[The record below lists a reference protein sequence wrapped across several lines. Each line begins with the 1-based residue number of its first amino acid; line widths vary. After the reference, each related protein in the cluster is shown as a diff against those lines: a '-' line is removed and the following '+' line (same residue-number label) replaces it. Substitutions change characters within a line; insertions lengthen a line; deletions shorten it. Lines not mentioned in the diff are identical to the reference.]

1 MKTRVGVVLA
11 IMAFCLGCS
20 FLLLE
25 VFLTGS
31 GGWSWRFA
39 ALQEPVDLLSGS
51 CDVSQLEDM
60 EVVNGTIHELCGR
73 YDYTYDDYITDIA
86 YYYVLPIDTD
96 GSTYYIGIRE
106 TRGRKG
112 LFRQMAGRTAYDV
125 TERGGNVKSEPLTP
139 PDENAEP
146 IFVEGFLFGM
156 SERQYHTFQA
166 WIEKAGMEGQALPYY
181 MEERDIAA
189 LRRACIG
196 GLACSAA
203 GVVMVAGSMAVWIY
217 WRRRSRH
224 QTQITIGNVVYD
236 KSQLARVNELI
247 EHVELMQAVYELSRI
262 TGLDLPQAE
271 RIVRKWYH
279 YWY

>member
-125 TERGGNVKSEPLTP
+125 TERGVNVKSEPLMP

-196 GLACSAA
+196 GLTCSAA

-236 KSQLARVNELI
+236 KSQLARVNGLI
-247 EHVELMQAVYELSRI
+247 GHAELMQAVYELSRI

>member
-1 MKTRVGVVLA
+1 MKTRVGIVLA
-11 IMAFCLGCS
+11 IIAFCLGCG

-31 GGWSWRFA
+31 GAWSWRLA
-39 ALQEPVDLLSGS
+39 ALQEPVDLFSGS
-51 CDVSQLEDM
+51 CDVSQLGEM

-86 YYYVLPIDTD
+86 YYYVLPIDVA
-96 GSTYYIGIRE
+96 GRTYYIGIRE

-125 TERGGNVKSEPLTP
+125 KERGVNVKSEPLTP

-156 SERQYHTFQA
+156 SDRQYHTFQA
-166 WIEKAGMEGQALPYY
+166 WLEKAGMEGQALPYY
-181 MEERDIAA
+181 IEERDIAA

-196 GLACSAA
+196 GLVCSVA

-224 QTQITIGNVVYD
+224 QTQIMIGNVVYD
-236 KSQLARVNELI
+236 KSQLARVNGLI

-262 TGLDLPQAE
+262 TGLELPQAE

>member
-1 MKTRVGVVLA
+1 MKTRVGVVFA
-11 IMAFCLGCS
+11 IIAFCLGCS

-25 VFLTGS
+25 VVLVGA

-39 ALQEPVDLLSGS
+39 ALQEPVDLFSGS

-86 YYYVLPIDTD
+86 YYYVLPIDTG
-96 GSTYYIGIRE
+96 GSIYYIGIRE

-112 LFRQMAGRTAYDV
+112 LFGQMAGRTAYDV
-125 TERGGNVKSEPLTP
+125 TERGVNVKSEPLTP

-146 IFVEGFLFGM
+146 IFVEGFLFEM
-156 SERQYHTFQA
+156 SEAQYRTFRA
-166 WIEKAGMEGQALPYY
+166 WLEKAGLEGQALPYY
-181 MEERDIAA
+181 IEERDIAA
-189 LRRACIG
+189 SRRACIG
-196 GLACSAA
+196 GLVCSAA
-203 GVVMVAGSMAVWIY
+203 GVVMVAGSIAVWIY
-217 WRRRSRH
+217 WRRRGRH

-236 KSQLARVNELI
+236 KSQLARVNGLI

-262 TGLDLPQAE
+262 TGLELPQAE
-271 RIVRKWYH
+271 KIVRKWHH

>member
-112 LFRQMAGRTAYDV
+112 LFRKMAGRTAYDV
-125 TERGGNVKSEPLTP
+125 TERGVNVKSEPLTP

-196 GLACSAA
+196 GLTCSAA

-236 KSQLARVNELI
+236 KSQLARVNGLI
-247 EHVELMQAVYELSRI
+247 GHAELMQAVYELSRI